1 MPLPDYS
8 GMNTVYFKTEHY
20 FPAQQPR
27 KLAVAQRRIMMTPPS
42 NNPSRS
48 QFSQGYT
55 DPIQMFAA
63 SNSWQSPS
71 GQKATATRK
80 MSQPSLQFAGPGN
93 MTIPTAM
100 PFQK

>member
-8 GMNTVYFKTEHY
+8 GMGNVGYIKFEHY
-20 FPAQQPR
+20 LPASQPR
-27 KLAVAQRRIMMTPPS
+27 ILANAQRKTMFTPVS

-63 SNSWQSPS
+63 SNSWQAPA
-71 GQKATATRK
+71 GQMVAGEVPR
-80 MSQPSLQFAGPGN
+80 QPSLQFASPGN
-93 MTIPTAM
+93 LSIPTKM
-100 PFQK
+100 DYQK

>member
-8 GMNTVYFKTEHY
+8 GMNVAYTKFEHY
-20 FPAQQPR
+20 LPASQPR
-27 KLAVAQRRIMMTPPS
+27 ILANAQRRLMITPPS

-63 SNSWQSPS
+63 SNSWQQPA
-71 GQKATATRK
+71 GQMVAGKVPK
-80 MSQPSLQFAGPGN
+80 QPSLSFASPGN
-93 MTIPTAM
+93 MTIPTQM
-100 PFQK
+100 PFQR